1 MFTKSVGG
9 HYKSFVAIDTWK
21 QDEETLQKTIPKE
34 TWFEFD
40 DDAVSP
46 IQIDQVVNKNA
57 FLLFFE
63 WKEFKAS
70 TIANLLQNN

>member
-40 DDAVSP
+40 DD
-46 IQIDQVVNKNA
+46 
-57 FLLFFE
+57 
-63 WKEFKAS
+63 
-70 TIANLLQNN
+70 